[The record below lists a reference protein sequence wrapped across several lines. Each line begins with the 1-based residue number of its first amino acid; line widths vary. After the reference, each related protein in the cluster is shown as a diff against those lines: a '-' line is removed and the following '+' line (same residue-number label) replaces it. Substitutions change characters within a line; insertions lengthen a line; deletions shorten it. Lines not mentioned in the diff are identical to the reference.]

1 MKIPLNQIYSYFETG
16 DFPTQEQFQSAW
28 SSFWHKDD
36 SIPADK
42 VTNLTN
48 TLQNKADKSVYE
60 LHLSDPE
67 AHAAVLAKKNA
78 ANLSDTDK
86 EAWKT
91 ALNVGQLPDNIATVD
106 NDPLVGNVYTK
117 SQSRELFMMIDD
129 YVNNNGKITA
139 DKLESLALTR
149 IFKANEYTLQDF
161 VNNTHVYQ
169 YEESDIIAIPSA
181 DWKYTLYFYIGGDKA
196 NVENYLPTGL
206 SNVTIGMVEG
216 LQEALN
222 TKMNKPT
229 ASGNY
234 IASNLSGTVT
244 WKAVNPASNYLLYWN
259 GTDFKDS
266 GVFHNAG
273 KLGIGLTT
281 PVEQLH
287 LTGRVRSTGYILED
301 NNETVNNQITAFNR
315 SLLFTNSVG
324 IKKTILTT
332 EDLPSEFLKLP
343 AKLTKAQ
350 KEQFGTDWNNQYS
363 NGNLNVYGVTP
374 PVIKNDHIVRYFVL
388 QGLNLNVNPAFTSIK
403 FIPAG
408 NAIGT
413 GEIEC
418 LGFQTFA
425 NGLSMIVSVYGDALQ
440 SGNKY
445 NLVIR
450 TTNPTIQVHRTT
462 GTINVVDTINNIDI
476 SGLKWET
483 KSYTPEQE
491 GNIFN
496 VNGGLFRYNSSPS
509 NKAYAYEPNVIV
521 ASAKS
526 DVVFEANTNFYLE
539 MNMALST
546 VVPAT
551 VNDTYDFYGYLGLI
565 QKNIPLTLADNS
577 FLRVISSSFR
587 SGGYESVLVWNNIS
601 SLATKIEPGATV
613 ISANIIIMRQ
623 GNVYTQFLT
632 VGSTSLIQSVTSTTE
647 AVCLSMT
654 ASNSSKQKT
663 ISGSVVQAFTF

>member
-1 MKIPLNQIYSYFETG
+1 MKIPLNQIFSYFETG

-42 VTNLTN
+42 ITNLTN
-48 TLQNKADKSVYE
+48 TLQNKVDKSVYE

-78 ANLSDTDK
+78 ANLSDADK
-86 EAWKT
+86 EAWKA

-129 YVNNNGKITA
+129 YVNNDGKITA

-161 VNNTHVYQ
+161 ISNAHLYQ
-169 YEESDIIAIPSA
+169 YEESDIVAIPSIGEE
-181 DWKYTLYFYIGGDKA
+181 YSLYFYIGGEKTEA
-196 NVENYLPTGL
+196 SNYLPTGL
-206 SNVTIGMVEG
+206 SNITVGMVEG

-234 IASNLSGTVT
+234 IASNLDGTVT

-259 GTDFKDS
+259 GTDFKES

-281 PVEQLH
+281 PAEQLH
-287 LTGRVRSTGYILED
+287 LTGRVRSTGYILEE
-301 NNETVNNQITAFNR
+301 NNETVNNQITTFNR
-315 SLLFTNSVG
+315 NLLFTNSVG
-324 IKKTILTT
+324 IKKTILTN

-350 KEQFGTDWNNQYS
+350 KEQFGIDWNNQYS
-363 NGNLNVYGVTP
+363 NGNLNVYGITP

-388 QGLNLNVNPAFTSIK
+388 QGLNLNVNPAFTSVK
-403 FIPAG
+403 FIPVG

-418 LGFQTFA
+418 LGFQAFA

-462 GTINVVDTINNIDI
+462 GVINVVDTINNIDLT
-476 SGLKWET
+476 GLKWET
-483 KSYTPEQE
+483 RSYTPGQE
-491 GNIFN
+491 GSIFN
-496 VNGGLFRYNSSPS
+496 VNGGVFNYNSSPN
-509 NKAYAYEPNVIV
+509 NKAYVYEPNVIV

-546 VVPAT
+546 VAGQT
-551 VNDTYDFYGYLGLI
+551 VSDVYDFYGYLGLI

-577 FLRVISSSFR
+577 FLRVISSNFR
-587 SGGYESVLVWNNIS
+587 SGGYESVLVWNNIA
-601 SLATKIEPGATV
+601 SLTTKIEPGATV
-613 ISANIIIMRQ
+613 INANIIIMRQ
-623 GNVYTQFLT
+623 GNVYTQFVT

-647 AVCLSMT
+647 AVSLSLV

-663 ISGSVVQAFTF
+663 ISGSVAQAFTF